1 MTENAS
7 LQTFSVFRYMPDK
20 MTPEQRHKCMSHIR
34 GKDTKPE
41 LWVRK
46 YLYAHGFRYRLHV
59 KRLPSS
65 PDIVIRRLR
74 TVILVNGCFWHGH
87 TEPPLPSP
95 VEEENGEVRC
105 KYFVMPRT
113 RVDFWQTKIE
123 RNKARDLE
131 DRNALKLL
139 GWNVIVIWEC
149 QLNQAEIREQTLQ
162 SLVRTLSQIELN
174 LAANRHKSTVR
185 PYQLDNDTFSQNMVA
200 DDAII

>member
-1 MTENAS
+1 
-7 LQTFSVFRYMPDK
+7 MPDK
-20 MTPEQRHKCMSHIR
+20 LTPKQRHKCMSRIR

-46 YLYAHGFRYRLHV
+46 YLYAHGFRYRLHE
-59 KRLPSS
+59 KRLPGK

-95 VEEENGEVRC
+95 VEDGKGGVRC
-105 KYFVMPRT
+105 KYFVTPHT
-113 RVDFWQTKIE
+113 RVDFWQKKIE

-131 DRNALKLL
+131 DRNSLKLL
-139 GWNVIVIWEC
+139 GWNVIIIWEC
-149 QLNQAEIREQTLQ
+149 HLNQAEIREQTLQ

-174 LAANRHKSTVR
+174 IAKTKR
-185 PYQLDNDTFSQNMVA
+185 PAVKKYDFEEEQPYSMVA
-200 DDAII
+200 DENDNPSL

>member
-59 KRLPSS
+59 KRLPGK

-87 TEPPLPSP
+87 TESPLPSP
-95 VEEENGEVRC
+95 VEDGRGGVRC

-149 QLNQAEIREQTLQ
+149 QLNQSVIREQTLQ

-174 LAANRHKSTVR
+174 LAANQHKSTVR
-185 PYQLDNDTFSQNMVA
+185 PYQLDDDTIFQNMVA
-200 DDAII
+200 DDATI

>member
-95 VEEENGEVRC
+95 VEEENGEVHC

>member
-1 MTENAS
+1 MS
-7 LQTFSVFRYMPDK
+7 DK
-20 MTPEQRHKCMSHIR
+20 LSPEQRHKCMSHIR

-59 KRLPSS
+59 KRLPGK

-87 TEPPLPSP
+87 TESPLPSP
-95 VEEENGEVRC
+95 VEDGRGGVRC

-113 RVDFWQTKIE
+113 RIDFWQTKIE

-174 LAANRHKSTVR
+174 LAANRHKATVR
-185 PYQLDNDTFSQNMVA
+185 PYQLDDDTFSQNMVA
-200 DDAII
+200 DDATI

>member
-59 KRLPSS
+59 KRLPGK

-95 VEEENGEVRC
+95 VEDGRGGVRC

-149 QLNQAEIREQTLQ
+149 QLNQSVIREQTLQ

-174 LAANRHKSTVR
+174 LAANQHKSTVR
-185 PYQLDNDTFSQNMVA
+185 PYQLDDDTFSQNMVA
-200 DDAII
+200 DDATI

>member
-59 KRLPSS
+59 KRLPGK

-87 TEPPLPSP
+87 TESPLPSP
-95 VEEENGEVRC
+95 VEDGRGGVRC

-174 LAANRHKSTVR
+174 LAANRHKPTVR
-185 PYQLDNDTFSQNMVA
+185 PYQLDDDTFSQNMVA
-200 DDAII
+200 DDATI

>member
-1 MTENAS
+1 MPHYRH
-7 LQTFSVFRYMPDK
+7 FRFFRFMADK
-20 MTPEQRHKCMSHIR
+20 LTPEQRHKCMSHIH
-34 GKDTKPE
+34 GKNTKPE

-59 KRLPSS
+59 KRLPGK

-87 TEPPLPSP
+87 TEQPLPSP
-95 VEEENGEVRC
+95 VQDERGGVHC

-113 RVDFWQTKIE
+113 RVDFWTRKIE
-123 RNKARDLE
+123 HNKTRDLE

-149 QLNQAEIREQTLQ
+149 QLNQTVIREQTLQ

-174 LAANRHKSTVR
+174 IAKCKRPTVMR
-185 PYQLDNDTFSQNMVA
+185 YNFEEEKPYSLVA
-200 DDAII
+200 DDNEITTL